1 MATMT
6 DRDTGDEQPWRPGD
20 MPVREYGP
28 LATLGVR
35 TTRYLDEHRERLW
48 REEFGVTPRME
59 FVRWLVASGRLDDGE
74 T

>member
-1 MATMT
+1 
-6 DRDTGDEQPWRPGD
+6 

-35 TTRYLDEHRERLW
+35 TTMYLDEHRERLW
-48 REEFGVTPRME
+48 REEHGVTPRME